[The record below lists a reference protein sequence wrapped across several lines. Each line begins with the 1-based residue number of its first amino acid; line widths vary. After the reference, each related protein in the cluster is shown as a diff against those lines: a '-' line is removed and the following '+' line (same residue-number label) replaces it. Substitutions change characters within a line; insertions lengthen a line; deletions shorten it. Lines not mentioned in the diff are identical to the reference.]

1 MDAKREI
8 IKKINNTS
16 GRFSAYDFFT
26 DWVTCMAISIQNSCC
41 VFRDSAWKMRE
52 KRYMDIIQKYE
63 GDERRT
69 LVEMT
74 GLLVVSLEER
84 MGDILGEVYMESGC
98 GNKNTGQ
105 FFTPYNVSKMSAAL
119 TLKDQD
125 LSRETISLSE
135 PSCGAGGMIIA
146 AADVLRE
153 RGVDYQRKLRVVA
166 QDLDWKAVYMCYVQL
181 SFLGIDAI
189 VVQGDTLAEP
199 YTGDGYPRDRVF
211 LTPRR
216 MGVLL

>member
-1 MDAKREI
+1 
-8 IKKINNTS
+8 
-16 GRFSAYDFFT
+16 
-26 DWVTCMAISIQNSCC
+26 
-41 VFRDSAWKMRE
+41 
-52 KRYMDIIQKYE
+52 MDIIQKYE